1 MSTLDNREKCKIDG
15 FRDEDHTAVATFIFS
30 ISLFVGVGIA
40 WVVVNRGETGANP
53 NTAAMFLTPYVS
65 HNSIHVVL
73 SLSLA
78 IHRISPC
85 LVSRFRFHLFMYLYH
100 QGYQSHKP

>member
-1 MSTLDNREKCKIDG
+1 MLDNREKYKIDG
-15 FRDEDHTAVATFIFS
+15 FRDEDHTALATFIFS
-30 ISLFVGVGIA
+30 ISLFAGVGIA
-40 WVVVNRGETGANP
+40 WVAVNRGERGANP
-53 NTAAMFLTPYVS
+53 NTAAMFLPPYLS

-100 QGYQSHKP
+100 QGYHSLNP